1 MSEGKEMQGNCDTHL
16 ADSSIGKTEEHKR
29 DKWTLFDLMQEF
41 PDWYTVRVSGD
52 PAIYLEWGDD
62 NKAVAT
68 FKLTTCLFY
77 SVLITGKD
85 WHPDI
90 ALNGKVA
97 DLRDAIP
104 DEVVVAV
111 REIHRRMIKPDSDW
125 SNL

>member
-1 MSEGKEMQGNCDTHL
+1 MSEGKEAKGNCDMGNT
-16 ADSSIGKTEEHKR
+16 KEEKR
-29 DKWTLFDLMQEF
+29 DKWTLFDLMEQF
-41 PDWYTVRVSGD
+41 RDWYNVRVSGD
-52 PAIYLEWGDD
+52 PAIYIEWSGD

-68 FKLTTCLFY
+68 FKLASGDNGIFY

-85 WHPDI
+85 WHRDI
-90 ALNGKVA
+90 TLNGKVA
-97 DLRDAIP
+97 DLSDAIP